1 MKRKGRDRKG
11 LIFKGD
17 LVICFWLGEVR
28 VLLSLVILPMM
39 TRELS
44 LLQWFRANK
53 TNLLECEISQKE
65 TVPEGH
71 RRGGHLTGHS
81 FQAPGLGLESRLGS
95 RKGLLR
101 WGICMRVC
109 LLTGMCWCNELL
121 IRSARCFTPRS
132 CAPASEGPSHP
143 QVRITV
149 LEPFPA
155 CPGRPRYPGMPSAAS
170 LSQHALGGL
179 AIPACPRAALA
190 SALAPFLLGLYL
202 LSYVLSLF
210 SLSLLYHFP
219 KHLSLAQNIILE
231 AGVY

>member
-1 MKRKGRDRKG
+1 
-11 LIFKGD
+11 
-17 LVICFWLGEVR
+17 
-28 VLLSLVILPMM
+28 
-39 TRELS
+39 
-44 LLQWFRANK
+44 
-53 TNLLECEISQKE
+53 
-65 TVPEGH
+65 
-71 RRGGHLTGHS
+71 
-81 FQAPGLGLESRLGS
+81 
-95 RKGLLR
+95 
-101 WGICMRVC
+101 MRVC